1 MNLVWKGK
9 YKDESQLAEG
19 ELPEEAVQFKEPDS
33 PAKLN
38 LIAALFIIPV
48 MVLVGIVLFLKQQM
62 GLLGNMPDV
71 FNLTGVLLAFLMIIP
86 HEIIHALS
94 FPQEAEVH
102 LWYSLKDVM
111 FFVHSTYPL
120 SKKRFIVMA
129 SLPSLIFGVLP
140 LIIWMFI
147 PESHGLSNSVI
158 SFATFNLLLGAGDYL
173 NVFNAA
179 RQMPKGAVT
188 QLSGFNSYWYWEQ
201 DSKQQA
207 NE

>member
-9 YKDESQLAEG
+9 YKDESQLDKG
-19 ELPEEAVQFKEPDS
+19 ELPAEAVQFKEPDS

-38 LIAALFIIPV
+38 LMSSLFIIPV
-48 MVLVGIVLFLKQQM
+48 VIFVGIAIFLKQQL

-71 FNLTGVLLAFLMIIP
+71 FNLTGFLLAFLMIIP
-86 HEIIHALS
+86 HEIIHALA

-102 LWYSLKDVM
+102 IWYSLKDVM

-129 SLPSLIFGVLP
+129 LLPSIIFGFIP
-140 LIIWMFI
+140 LFIWIFI
-147 PESHGLSNSVI
+147 PESYGLSNSVI
-158 SFATFNLLLGAGDYL
+158 SFATFSLLLGAGDYL

-179 RQMPKGAVT
+179 RQMPKRAVT
-188 QLSGFNSYWYWEQ
+188 QLSGFNSYWYWEE
-201 DSKQQA
+201 DSKK
-207 NE
+207 

>member
-9 YKDESQLAEG
+9 YEEESQLDEG
-19 ELPEEAVQFKEPDS
+19 ELPPEAVQFKEPDS

-38 LIAALFIIPV
+38 LMSSLFIIPSL
-48 MVLVGIVLFLKQQM
+48 VLVGIAIFLKQQM

-86 HEIIHALS
+86 HEIIHALV

-102 LWYSLKDVM
+102 IWYSLKDVM

-120 SKKRFIVMA
+120 SKKQFIIMA
-129 SLPSLIFGVLP
+129 LLPSLIFGVIP

-147 PESHGLSNSVI
+147 PESHVLSNSVI
-158 SFATFNLLLGAGDYL
+158 SFATFSLLLGAGDYL

-188 QLSGFNSYWYWEQ
+188 QLSGFNSYWYWEEE
-201 DSKQQA
+201 SKKQA
-207 NE
+207 NK